1 MFGIVLRFT
10 LLWIIYITL
19 GFGPVGLLLSIGGW
33 RYRYICPP
41 KLNYNH
47 AKGWVFT
54 DCGQLANSLQQYLHS
69 CGIIAACPMC
79 SDSAVT
85 SFVKLL
91 RFCEDTQPS
100 PAQPRQ
106 PSTIEIESPSCCHI
120 VNIIWKTPS
129 WSRSCRWRCLREPVK
144 KKLGGVRT
152 GSFFNF
158 FQKKIISCV

>member
-1 MFGIVLRFT
+1 MNYLHYT
-10 LLWIIYITL
+10 
-19 GFGPVGLLLSIGGW
+19 GFWTGW
-33 RYRYICPP
+33 SSFVSWRLELYICPP

-100 PAQPRQ
+100 PDSPAQPRQ

-129 WSRSCRWRCLREPVK
+129 WSRSCRWRCLIQY
-144 KKLGGVRT
+144 T
-152 GSFFNF
+152 GCRVVILCFISL
-158 FQKKIISCV
+158 IIVQTSTLYSYMWI